1 MPSGNGSGKSRE
13 ITAYSRHDCTTERT
27 RQIPNA
33 RKCACPTNS
42 VGPIAGLLEAARGA
56 VDSSRRDARLAAHL
70 QPVWNVFGDFLEI
83 FPKGYGATVLIA
95 ACLLTSRMNVG
106 PHGESQGKRSNG
118 GRNGAHSSSAESPYG
133 GMSFFIGRP
142 NLDRSGARAL
152 LNVQN
157 LRLLLLST
165 RLEQLQSDP
174 AIGPTRICAH
184 WGFVSSA
191 QLCRSHGSNM
201 Q

>member
-1 MPSGNGSGKSRE
+1 
-13 ITAYSRHDCTTERT
+13 
-27 RQIPNA
+27 
-33 RKCACPTNS
+33 

-56 VDSSRRDARLAAHL
+56 VDSSRRDARLEAHL

-83 FPKGYGATVLIA
+83 LPKGYGATVLIA

-106 PHGESQGKRSNG
+106 PHGESQGKRSNV

-133 GMSFFIGRP
+133 GMSLFIGRP

-157 LRLLLLST
+157 LRRRVQERNRNSGLSLGLIEGT
-165 RLEQLQSDP
+165 NHEAART
-174 AIGPTRICAH
+174 AGRIK
-184 WGFVSSA
+184 WT
-191 QLCRSHGSNM
+191 
-201 Q
+201 

>member
-13 ITAYSRHDCTTERT
+13 ITAYSRHDCGTTERT

-42 VGPIAGLLEAARGA
+42 VGPIAGSLEAAQGA
-56 VDSSRRDARLAAHL
+56 VDSSGRDARLEAHL

-106 PHGESQGKRSNG
+106 PHGESQGKRSNV

-142 NLDRSGARAL
+142 NLNRSGAQAL

-157 LRLLLLST
+157 LRRRVQERNRNSGLSLGLIEGT
-165 RLEQLQSDP
+165 NHEAART
-174 AIGPTRICAH
+174 AGRIE
-184 WGFVSSA
+184 WT
-191 QLCRSHGSNM
+191 
-201 Q
+201 